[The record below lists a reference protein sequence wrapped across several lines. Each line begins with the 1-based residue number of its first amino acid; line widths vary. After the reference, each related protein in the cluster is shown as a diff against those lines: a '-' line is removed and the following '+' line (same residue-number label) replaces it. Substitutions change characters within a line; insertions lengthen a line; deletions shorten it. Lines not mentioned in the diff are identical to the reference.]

1 MSNTVIQIKKSG
13 ETGNVPDAN
22 GLNYG
27 ELAINYNDGIIYY
40 KNQADQIKTIRLQDV
55 FESVNVNGT
64 LLVPTSASDILSF
77 KSEGG
82 ITLTGYSSN
91 DNIIIGETLTP
102 LINTSLSQSN
112 AAYAHANAAY
122 NTANTLS
129 PSFANSAFDKANS
142 ANILAQDAY
151 DFANTISTAVGAQGP
166 QGFQGVVGAQGPQGF
181 QGVVGA
187 QGPQGF
193 QGVVGAQGPQGFQG
207 DAGAQGPQGFQGVQ
221 GAAGEGKV
229 NIDGGTPS
237 TIYGGVGSFDAGGV

>member
-129 PSFANSAFDKANS
+129 
-142 ANILAQDAY
+142 ANISDYYPTANDYGYLYETMAY
-151 DFANTISTAVGAQGP
+151 QTF
-166 QGFQGVVGAQGPQGF
+166 
-181 QGVVGA
+181 
-187 QGPQGF
+187 
-193 QGVVGAQGPQGFQG
+193 G
-207 DAGAQGPQGFQGVQ
+207 DEDKQ
-221 GAAGEGKV
+221 
-229 NIDGGTPS
+229 I
-237 TIYGGVGSFDAGGV
+237 SFDMTMEPVIPRGYFLTKNFGHLT